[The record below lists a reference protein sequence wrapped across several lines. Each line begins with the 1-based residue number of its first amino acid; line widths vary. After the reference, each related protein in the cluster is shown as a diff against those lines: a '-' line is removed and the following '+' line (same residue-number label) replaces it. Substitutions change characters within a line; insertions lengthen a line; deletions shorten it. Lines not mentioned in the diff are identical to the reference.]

1 MATKWGEHGIGEDP
15 VKASNYPGKK
25 LCERLSRREGHWS
38 GKGQVNIEFRQ
49 NDVVPLEDDQ
59 QLEYK
64 GSYGRVCRSILT
76 VDEERIVV
84 ARKTMRLSDIPAKKI
99 RDEVKILEDLK
110 HRHLVTFIGSLTSR
124 GFASILMYP
133 FATCDL
139 ERLLQG
145 LDEAQYHGQKSPVST
160 LLSELGW
167 IQTGPKAAPW
177 KPGDI
182 FPHLQ
187 RICGCVCSAL
197 LYLHQRRI
205 RHKDIKP
212 SNVLVSKDGVYITDF
227 NISKAFKSDLS
238 SHTVGPYAGTMR
250 YSAPEC
256 VYETGRSYPS
266 DVYSLGLVFME
277 IYTYI
282 LGRPRSEMNDYTKS
296 DLSLSKDSQI
306 RHAALRIL
314 WVRVIFDGAGRG
326 GFGTNS
332 GMQELILR
340 MISENQDARPEAFE
354 VMSELWAHSPSGD
367 FFCNECRKH
376 KGCVGYKGLRKR
388 FSELYKKYDDAIKEK
403 NDLEK
408 KLEQAREELKASRA
422 SNGPLSPSS
431 ELGPRKSPQLTSRSL
446 SQVSVIRSPRTGPP
460 VIRNKSGQ
468 RLDLD
473 SLSYSHNLDKRN
485 DDLIDTLNKVQGL
498 KLCRAHYLT
507 ERCRNPNCSHQ
518 HDVNLTEEELE
529 ALRYLTRGQA
539 PCNYGNGCTYPKCIY
554 GHICPQGPLKRLHDC
569 PFADDMHIRDTVP
582 VFSDSLD

>member
-110 HRHLVTFIGSLTSR
+110 HRHLVTFIGSFTSR

-145 LDEAQYHGQKSPVST
+145 LDEAQYHEQKSPVST

-177 KPGDI
+177 KPSDI

-282 LGRPRSEMNDYTKS
+282 LGRPRSDMNDYTKS

-326 GFGTNS
+326 GFGTNA

-388 FSELYKKYDDAIKEK
+388 YSELYKKY
-403 NDLEK
+403 K
-408 KLEQAREELKASRA
+408 KLEQAREELNASRA

-431 ELGPRKSPQLTSRSL
+431 EVGPTKSPQLTSRSL

-473 SLSYSHNLDKRN
+473 SLSYSRIVDKRN
-485 DDLIDTLNKVQGL
+485 SDLIDTLNKLLARMEMVV
-498 KLCRAHYLT
+498 RI
-507 ERCRNPNCSHQ
+507 RN
-518 HDVNLTEEELE
+518 D
-529 ALRYLTRGQA
+529 
-539 PCNYGNGCTYPKCIY
+539 
-554 GHICPQGPLKRLHDC
+554 LHGC
-569 PFADDMHIRDTVP
+569 PFADDMHIRDTIP
-582 VFSDSLD
+582 VLSDPLD